1 MKLEYY
7 KKGQG
12 TISRMVTWGALT
24 LMALFGAVSLYH
36 ADEILPKLGQDG
48 QATWWGKTL
57 FSVPFFE
64 NPITHGML
72 ISAAVFILGV
82 FLIYILVINKT
93 STADFLIETEAELR
107 KVSWPSRHEHI
118 GSTVAV
124 IISVIFIGV
133 FLFFTDNILLQF
145 MKLIGLH

>member
-1 MKLEYY
+1 
-7 KKGQG
+7 
-12 TISRMVTWGALT
+12 
-24 LMALFGAVSLYH
+24 
-36 ADEILPKLGQDG
+36 
-48 QATWWGKTL
+48 
-57 FSVPFFE
+57 
-64 NPITHGML
+64 ML

-82 FLIYILVINKT
+82 FLVYILVINKT